1 MNYNENISEN
11 NYYDQC
17 NINNLQIKSKDRVNN
32 HGEVLTP
39 EWLVKDML
47 DLLPK
52 SVSKIDSR
60 YLETSAGEGIFLIE
74 VLRRKLVT
82 IFNMYNGISD
92 REYYTIVALCNIYGI
107 ELLKDNVEIARMRLE
122 MLIKDFFIN
131 KNNMIASDS
140 FFDIVKMI
148 LDINIINMDSM
159 KFKEPVFDENNE
171 IMMNDNGEFIYKNYP
186 SRISEW
192 EFDNEKKEVNRIEY
206 YYEDVVNKQ
215 RQEYL
220 KKNEKE
226 TVKTKNS
233 IDLTENNEE
242 GIGSLKVEQMT
253 FFASSNIKSTD
264 ELESDK
270 NIDEIV
276 LKPVRVFKSVSYI
289 KLLDLK

>member
-131 KNNMIASDS
+131 KNNMITSDS

-186 SRISEW
+186 SCISEW

-264 ELESDK
+264 ELENDK

>member
-131 KNNMIASDS
+131 KNNMITSDS

-215 RQEYL
+215 RQEYS
-220 KKNEKE
+220 KKKE
-226 TVKTKNS
+226 IVKTKNS

-264 ELESDK
+264 ELENDK

>member
-1 MNYNENISEN
+1 MDYNENLTDN
-11 NYYDQC
+11 KHYNQF
-17 NINNLQIKSKDRVNN
+17 NINNIQIKSKDRVNN

-60 YLETSAGEGIFLIE
+60 YLETSAGEGVFLIE
-74 VLRRKLVT
+74 VMRRKLVT

-107 ELLKDNVEIARMRLE
+107 ELLKDNVEIIRIKLE

-131 KNNMIASDS
+131 KNNMNTNDS
-140 FFDIVKMI
+140 FFDIIKMI
-148 LDINIINMDSM
+148 LDINIINMDSI
-159 KFKEPVFDENNE
+159 KFKEPMFDENNE
-171 IMMNDNGEFIYKNYP
+171 IITNDNGGFIYKNLP
-186 SRISEW
+186 SCISEW

-215 RQEYL
+215 KQEYL
-220 KKNEKE
+220 KKNKKE
-226 TVKTKNS
+226 ILKIKNN
-233 IDLTENNEE
+233 IDLIRNNEE
-242 GIGSLKVEQMT
+242 HTGLLKSEQISFFSSLD
-253 FFASSNIKSTD
+253 IKSKD
-264 ELESDK
+264 ELESNK
-270 NIDEIV
+270 NIDEII
-276 LKPVRVFKSVSYI
+276 LKPIRVFKSVSYT

>member
-206 YYEDVVNKQ
+206 YYEDVVNK
-215 RQEYL
+215 
-220 KKNEKE
+220 
-226 TVKTKNS
+226 V
-233 IDLTENNEE
+233 
-242 GIGSLKVEQMT
+242 
-253 FFASSNIKSTD
+253 
-264 ELESDK
+264 
-270 NIDEIV
+270 
-276 LKPVRVFKSVSYI
+276 
-289 KLLDLK
+289 

>member
-11 NYYDQC
+11 NYYDQW
-17 NINNLQIKSKDRVNN
+17 NINNVQIKSKYRVNN

-47 DLLPK
+47 DLLPR

-82 IFNMYNGISD
+82 IFNMYNGTSD

-131 KNNMIASDS
+131 KNNVTTSDS

-171 IMMNDNGEFIYKNYP
+171 IMINDNGEFIYKNYP

-192 EFDNEKKEVNRIEY
+192 EFDNEKKEVTRIEY

-215 RQEYL
+215 SQEYL
-220 KKNEKE
+220 KKKKKE
-226 TVKTKNS
+226 IVKTKNS
-233 IDLTENNEE
+233 IDLIENNEE
-242 GIGSLKVEQMT
+242 GIGLLKLEQMT
-253 FFASSNIKSTD
+253 LFDSSNIKSID
-264 ELESDK
+264 ELQNDE
-270 NIDEIV
+270 NLDEIE
-276 LKPVRVFKSVSYI
+276 LKPVRVFKSVNYI